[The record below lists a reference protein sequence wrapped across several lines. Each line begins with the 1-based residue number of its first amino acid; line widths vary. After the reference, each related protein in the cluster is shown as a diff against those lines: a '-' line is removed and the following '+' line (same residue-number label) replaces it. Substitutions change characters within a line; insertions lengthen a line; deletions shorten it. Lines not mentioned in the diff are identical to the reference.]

1 MLGVAQGNLY
11 IWPYVRSAKRG
22 IPHPLKAYVR
32 SLPDYVIQPGKSIAF
47 SVNGTAVGSSTVA
60 EDGWASVTWTVPW
73 GEPTGSHTATA
84 AFAGDSWYA
93 AVSANTTFN
102 VVP

>member
-1 MLGVAQGNLY
+1 
-11 IWPYVRSAKRG
+11 
-22 IPHPLKAYVR
+22 VR

-47 SVNGTAVGSSTVA
+47 SVNGTGVGSADVA
-60 EDGWASVTWTVPW
+60 ADGWASVGWFVPW
-73 GEPTGSHTATA
+73 SEPLGSHTATA